1 MLATVD
7 AVGIFGASGAGTVVA
22 SHATLA
28 SCVTT
33 ESDRV
38 VCSGIA
44 GAGGLLIFLLLI
56 YLAIAVLFIIAYVKI
71 LSKAG
76 YSGWWV
82 LIGLVPLVG
91 AVMFLVFAFSKWP
104 VQRELEALRAQT
116 NAGSGYGYGTPYPN
130 PYQPAGGA
138 GGGGIGGL
146 QPQGP
151 APSAG
156 PGFSSAVP
164 GFQSDLGQT
173 PQGAAPETRL
183 PPFTSGRAGVPGGK
197 TAGTAEGALSP
208 TEAGTASRSL
218 PPPGWY
224 PTPDGRRRYW
234 SGTGWTDHFA

>member
-1 MLATVD
+1 M
-7 AVGIFGASGAGTVVA
+7 GIFGAPGAETVVG

-44 GAGGLLIFLLLI
+44 GAGGFLIFLLLI

-104 VQRELEALRAQT
+104 VQRELEALRAQM
-116 NAGSGYGYGTPYPN
+116 NAGSGYGYGTPSRN
-130 PYQPAGGA
+130 PYQSAGWA
-138 GGGGIGGL
+138 GGGGFGGL

-156 PGFSSAVP
+156 PGFSSALP
-164 GFQSDLGQT
+164 GCQPGLAQT
-173 PQGAAPETRL
+173 PEGAVPDSRL

-197 TAGTAEGALSP
+197 TAGMAEDALSP
-208 TEAGTASRSL
+208 TEEGLASKRL